1 MKRSGGSRVARAPGL
16 YDRVIAITR
25 SEQEAREFSLLVKAE
40 GGTAVAV
47 PAIEIVPAGPISG
60 HEFIALLSEKKHDYC
75 AFMSAQAVR
84 VLFSLAD
91 VRAALMPTGVIAVGP
106 RTKQELEEHGVS
118 VDMMPDTYS
127 SVGLAEMLAGK
138 NPKGKKIIIPRSGE
152 ANEFAAKALSDLGM
166 EVDEVLLY
174 TVRTGSLTPAWQE
187 FQKML
192 AAGIV
197 DAVVFTSAS
206 NVRAFFELMAR
217 MEASLED
224 VQAISI
230 GPFTSA
236 ELEKRGVK
244 YREAQEHTI
253 EGTVKAA
260 KELFF
265 KSSR

>member
-1 MKRSGGSRVARAPGL
+1 MKRLGGSRVARAPAL
-16 YDRVIAITR
+16 YDRVIGITR
-25 SEQEAREFSLLVKAE
+25 SVQEARGFSLLVKAE
-40 GGTAVAV
+40 GGTAVAI
-47 PAIEIVPAGPISG
+47 PAIEIVPAAPTVG
-60 HEFIALLSEKKHDYC
+60 HELISLLGEKKHDYC

-118 VDMMPDTYS
+118 VDMVPETYS
-127 SVGLAEMLAGK
+127 SIGLAEMLAEK
-138 NPKGKKIIIPRSGE
+138 NPQGKKILIPRSSE

-166 EVDEVLLY
+166 EVDEILLY
-174 TVRTGSLTPAWQE
+174 TVRTADVTPAWEE

-192 AAGIV
+192 AAGFV

-217 MEASLED
+217 MEMSLD
-224 VQAISI
+224 SVQAISI

-236 ELEKRGVK
+236 ELKKRGIK
-244 YREAQEHTI
+244 YREAQDHTI
-253 EGTVKAA
+253 EGTINVA
-260 KELFF
+260 KELFLT
-265 KSSR
+265 SSK

>member
-1 MKRSGGSRVARAPGL
+1 VAKAPAL
-16 YDRVIAITR
+16 YDRIIAITR

-40 GGTAVAV
+40 GGTAVAI
-47 PAIEIVPAGPISG
+47 PAIEIVPAGPIAG
-60 HEFIALLSEKKHDYC
+60 HEFIALLAEKRHDYC
-75 AFMSAQAVR
+75 AFMSAQAAR
-84 VLFSLAD
+84 VLFSLVDA
-91 VRAALMPTGVIAVGP
+91 RAALMPTGVIAVGP

-127 SVGLAEMLAGK
+127 SIGLAEMLAKK
-138 NPKGKKIIIPRSGE
+138 NPRGKKIIIPRSGE
-152 ANEFAAKALSDLGM
+152 ANEFAAKALEDLGM

-174 TVRTGSLTPAWQE
+174 TVRTGAVTQEWLE

-206 NVRAFFELMAR
+206 NVRAFFELMEKIE
-217 MEASLED
+217 MSLDD

-236 ELEKRGVK
+236 ELQKRGVK
-244 YREAQEHTI
+244 YHEAVDHTI
-253 EGTVKAA
+253 EGTVGVA
-260 KELFF
+260 KDLF
-265 KSSR
+265 SRRPK